1 MPLKLIPPKQG
12 KTPYWYVR
20 GTHHG
25 IYVERST
32 KATDRVTASR
42 ILKAIKQDIESGII
56 AHRGEP
62 TFLDAAVLY
71 MAHTG
76 TEEGLQKIVE
86 RLGHLPLNAI
96 KQSDIDRLAIELH
109 PTGTPATRNRWVY
122 TPVSAVLKHAGI
134 ETRFRRPKGWRG
146 KTSVDWLR
154 PEQAEQYMQTAMD
167 IDPNFHDLAFLC
179 LGTGCRRGEAQ
190 GLRCRDVWLSEAY
203 ILLPDTKTGEPR
215 AVHLPPAVVAML
227 ANRDLSNPD
236 ALVFGMS
243 MMTVKR
249 RVKEMKR
256 RIPGLP
262 NNPLHLMRH
271 SFGAW
276 MRRYSGLD
284 DEGMLRLGVW
294 KDRQSVSRYA
304 HADVSIEARKAD
316 LLPLPI
322 RAESGKTEKAVKIG
336 KAKQ

>member
-1 MPLKLIPPKQG
+1 MPLKLIPPKEG

-25 IYVERST
+25 VYVERST
-32 KATDRVTASR
+32 KATERVTASR
-42 ILKAIKQDIESGII
+42 VLRAIKEDIESGLIT
-56 AHRGEP
+56 HRGEP
-62 TFLDAAVLY
+62 TFLDATVLW

-76 TEEGLQKIVE
+76 NEAGLQKLVE
-86 RLGHLPLNAI
+86 RLGHRPISSI
-96 KQSDIDRLAIELH
+96 KQADIDKLAIELH
-109 PTGTPATRNRWVY
+109 PNNTPATRNRWVY
-122 TPVSAVLKHAGI
+122 SPVSAILKHAGV
-134 ETRFRRPKGWRG
+134 ETRFKRPKGWRG
-146 KTSVDWLR
+146 KTNVDWLR
-154 PEQAEQYMQTAMD
+154 PEQAEAYMQVAMD

-215 AVHLPPAVVAML
+215 AVHLPPAIVAML

-236 ALVFGMS
+236 ALVFRMS

-249 RVKEMKR
+249 RVKEMKK
-256 RIPGLP
+256 RIPSLP

-294 KDRQSVSRYA
+294 KDRQSVSRYS
-304 HADVSIEARKAD
+304 HADVSAEARKAD
-316 LLPLPI
+316 LLPLPNG
-322 RAESGKTEKAVKIG
+322 AESVKSEKTVKIR